1 MKRVCLFY
9 IMIKAIIFD
18 IDNTLLD
25 FMYMKSNSIEAAVDG
40 MILTGMKIDKSS
52 SIRDIFNIYN
62 SKGYEHQK
70 VFNEFIIN
78 KIGTINYKYLAAAI
92 VEYKKAKEASLKLYP
107 YVRETLKQLSTMNLK
122 IGILSDAPS
131 REAWIRLYMLKIHNY
146 FDEIV
151 TFNDTGFH
159 KPAKEPFLKII
170 NNLQVESNEC
180 LMVGDWPERD
190 IEGAKKLNMY
200 TAFARYGNSD
210 NIINSGAD
218 FDIDSIIELVD
229 IIKNKNNRL

>member
-1 MKRVCLFY
+1 
-9 IMIKAIIFD
+9 
-18 IDNTLLD
+18 
-25 FMYMKSNSIEAAVDG
+25 
-40 MILTGMKIDKSS
+40 
-52 SIRDIFNIYN
+52 
-62 SKGYEHQK
+62 
-70 VFNEFIIN
+70 
-78 KIGTINYKYLAAAI
+78 
-92 VEYKKAKEASLKLYP
+92 
-107 YVRETLKQLSTMNLK
+107 MNLK

-229 IIKNKNNRL
+229 IIKNNNNGL